1 MSTVAGLIA
10 ASALAGLALGLM
22 RLHWIA
28 LALAGFVIA
37 LGAAALLRAGGYEL
51 LPGVAIVSACLAA
64 NQVAY
69 LLGAALSLFVF
80 KDAEPAAV
88 STDQPE
94 APPRKPLSEPRRKE
108 IARQH

>member
-1 MSTVAGLIA
+1 MSTIAVLVA

-37 LGAAALLRAGGYEL
+37 LGAAALLRAGGFDL
-51 LPGVAIVSACLAA
+51 LAGAAILFACLAA

-69 LLGAALSLFVF
+69 LSGAALSLFVF
-80 KDAEPAAV
+80 KDAAPTALAA
-88 STDQPE
+88 DQPQ